1 MNLSRTKYISVSSP
15 HTCNMSKK
23 HFPQSILM
31 QPDFHPA
38 NWKRPSVNEGGF
50 ASSPHDS
57 QESDSESLVQESRYQ
72 LELQQRIRE
81 NEELVGLYSD
91 ELENDSLEEDSLEEM
106 SLKEQEGAEY
116 DTNRY
121 TNGIQKNDGNGR
133 KTCAEQTKPLPVRK
147 LRGKNWK
154 QRSVD
159 KYFSLRYNPNWKNT
173 KEVAEFSE
181 AEKAGQLSGESSVDF
196 SQDSFYLHSSGFPE
210 EKNQQEA
217 KSQDSF
223 SEFGTELLSF
233 HEPSA
238 VVSNEPFR
246 LLTKGKESADGC
258 HFKDSPSTYGS
269 AFSLQIQEDRPQRAK
284 TDFVEKNKRTL
295 GLRSEKINSYLQ
307 LHNKKQEVLQEQVT
321 DPETV
326 HEEPVQSVLPFQTVK
341 MEPEDKWYL
350 KAQQLK
356 DHQNKSSQRN
366 KIKSNQSLKGRAL
379 PRNDSQQ
386 PPGRP
391 AEPKSWHHRHH
402 QISEFQTAPMQAVE
416 QDYSSALQ
424 KWLYP
429 TPSLGPDTN
438 TAANSDTGL
447 NNFPNSRHFVNE
459 DFTTSTYPFHP
470 TLHKFNPAE
479 VISPACSSKENKKYQ
494 HDSPNRLPH
503 DQQHLYNHVTVQLF
517 ARDNSTNGQA
527 HPNQRNI
534 SSTFNADFQE
544 LVKDQVSFQDCKEHI
559 YADKR
564 PSQPSVHSSP
574 TASCT
579 TSQITQTMER
589 HHQEITHL
597 TEAQL
602 ADRQLFS
609 LLPPIIPQVESGS
622 GVDPESG
629 EGNQV
634 KISRSNSEG
643 YLMQMEKQKQPKVS
657 KKPRSSKAYINLNV
671 KLGGLG
677 PDYEAIKEK
686 KEKLKQQKEYAKQIK
701 EHNMKSIASVQRLP
715 VKPQVVSSVSRQK
728 ALEYAKKI
736 PRPKT
741 FTARQSDEEVKE
753 GRVPPQTLNG
763 DSLPQIASLETLQNR
778 HEKEK
783 QVVAAFRT
791 LHIL

>member
-1 MNLSRTKYISVSSP
+1 MNSSDMKYISVSSP
-15 HTCNMSKK
+15 PTCNVNKT
-23 HFPQSILM
+23 HVPQNVLM

-38 NWKRPSVNEGGF
+38 NWKRPSVSEGDF
-50 ASSPHDS
+50 ASSLHNS
-57 QESDSESLVQESRYQ
+57 QESDSESLVQERQYQ
-72 LELQQRIRE
+72 LELQQRIHE
-81 NEELVGLYSD
+81 NEELVGLCSD
-91 ELENDSLEEDSLEEM
+91 ELENDSLEDSLEEM
-106 SLKEQEGAEY
+106 SLKEQEGVEY

-121 TNGIQKNDGNGR
+121 TNGIQRNDGNGR
-133 KTCAEQTKPLPVRK
+133 KQ
-147 LRGKNWK
+147 
-154 QRSVD
+154 QSVD

-173 KEVAEFSE
+173 KEVAEFCE
-181 AEKAGQLSGESSVDF
+181 AEKACQVAGGSSVDF
-196 SQDSFYLHSSGFPE
+196 SQDSFYLHSNGSPE

-223 SEFGTELLSF
+223 SEFGTELLRC
-233 HEPSA
+233 HEPNA
-238 VVSNEPFR
+238 MVSNEPFR
-246 LLTKGKESADGC
+246 LHTKRKESADSYN
-258 HFKDSPSTYGS
+258 FKASPSTYGS
-269 AFSLQIQEDRPQRAK
+269 AFSLQIQEHRPQRAK
-284 TDFVEKNKRTL
+284 KDFVKKNKRTL

-307 LHNKKQEVLQEQVT
+307 LHSKKQEVLHQEPVT
-321 DPETV
+321 DPKIV
-326 HEEPVQSVLPFQTVK
+326 DEEPVQSVLPFQIVK

-366 KIKSNQSLKGRAL
+366 KIKSNQSLKGRAF

-402 QISEFQTAPMQAVE
+402 QISEFQTVSMQAVE
-416 QDYSSALQ
+416 QDSSSTLQ

-429 TPSLGPDTN
+429 SPSVGPDTN
-438 TAANSDTGL
+438 TAANSDTCL
-447 NNFPNSRHFVNE
+447 SNVQNSIHFVNQ

-479 VISPACSSKENKKYQ
+479 VVSPAYTNKENKKYQ
-494 HDSPNRLPH
+494 YDSPNGLPH

-517 ARDNSTNGQA
+517 GGDNSTNGQVPP
-527 HPNQRNI
+527 HQRNI
-534 SSTFNADFQE
+534 SSTFNVNFQE
-544 LVKDQVSFQDCKEHI
+544 LVKDQGSLQDSKRHI
-559 YADKR
+559 YADK
-564 PSQPSVHSSP
+564 SSP
-574 TASCT
+574 TAPCT
-579 TSQITQTMER
+579 TSQFTQTTER
-589 HHQEITHL
+589 HHQEITRL
-597 TEAQL
+597 AEAHL
-602 ADRQLFS
+602 ADKHLFS
-609 LLPPIIPQVESGS
+609 LLPPIIPQVEGGS
-622 GVDPESG
+622 EVDPESG

-643 YLMQMEKQKQPKVS
+643 YLMQMEKQNQPKVS
-657 KKPRSSKAYINLNV
+657 KKPCSSKAYINLNV

-677 PDYEAIKEK
+677 PDYEAIKGK

-715 VKPQVVSSVSRQK
+715 TKPQVISSVSRQK
-728 ALEYAKKI
+728 ALEYAKTI

-753 GRVPPQTLNG
+753 ERVLPQTLNG

>member
-1 MNLSRTKYISVSSP
+1 
-15 HTCNMSKK
+15 
-23 HFPQSILM
+23 
-31 QPDFHPA
+31 
-38 NWKRPSVNEGGF
+38 
-50 ASSPHDS
+50 HDS
-57 QESDSESLVQESRYQ
+57 QESDSESLVQERRYQ

-81 NEELVGLYSD
+81 NEELVGLYSE

-121 TNGIQKNDGNGR
+121 TNGIQKNYGNGR
-133 KTCAEQTKPLPVRK
+133 
-147 LRGKNWK
+147 K

-173 KEVAEFSE
+173 KEVAEFSV
-181 AEKAGQLSGESSVDF
+181 AEKACQVAGGSSVDF
-196 SQDSFYLHSSGFPE
+196 SQDSFYLHSSGSPE

-223 SEFGTELLSF
+223 SESGTELPSF
-233 HEPSA
+233 HEPNA

-246 LLTKGKESADGC
+246 LHTKGKESADGC
-258 HFKDSPSTYGS
+258 HLKDSPSTYRR
-269 AFSLQIQEDRPQRAK
+269 AFTLQIQEDGLQRTK
-284 TDFVEKNKRTL
+284 KDFVEKNKRTL

-307 LHNKKQEVLQEQVT
+307 LHNKKQEALQEQAGNFYVT
-321 DPETV
+321 DPKTV
-326 HEEPVQSVLPFQTVK
+326 DEEAVQSVLPFQTVK

-356 DHQNKSSQRN
+356 DHQHKSSQRN
-366 KIKSNQSLKGRAL
+366 KTKSNQSHKGRAF

-386 PPGRP
+386 PPGGP

-402 QISEFQTAPMQAVE
+402 QISEFQTVPMQAVE
-416 QDYSSALQ
+416 QDNSSALQ

-429 TPSLGPDTN
+429 SPSVGPGTN
-438 TAANSDTGL
+438 TAANSDTCL
-447 NNFPNSRHFVNE
+447 NNFPNSRHFVNQ
-459 DFTTSTYPFHP
+459 DFTTSTCPFYP
-470 TLHKFNPAE
+470 TLHKFNAVE
-479 VISPACSSKENKKYQ
+479 VISPAYTSKENKKYR
-494 HDSPNRLPH
+494 HDSPKGLPQ
-503 DQQHLYNHVTVQLF
+503 DQKHLYNRVTVQLF
-517 ARDNSTNGQA
+517 ARDNGTNGQA

-534 SSTFNADFQE
+534 SSTFNANFQE
-544 LVKDQVSFQDCKEHI
+544 LVKDQVSLQDCKRHV

-564 PSQPSVHSSP
+564 YQNYAISTRIIPCTDCLLTYLLYTNKDSYFSSLSFLRPSQSSVHSSP
-574 TASCT
+574 TAPFT
-579 TSQITQTMER
+579 TSQFTKTMEQ
-589 HHQEITHL
+589 HHQEITRL
-597 TEAQL
+597 TEAHL
-602 ADRQLFS
+602 ADRHLFS
-609 LLPPIIPQVESGS
+609 LLRPIIPQVEGGS
-622 GVDPESG
+622 EVDPESG

-657 KKPRSSKAYINLNV
+657 KKPCSSKAYINLNV

-715 VKPQVVSSVSRQK
+715 TKPQVMSSVSRQK

-741 FTARQSDEEVKE
+741 STARQSDEEVKE
-753 GRVPPQTLNG
+753 ERVLPQTLNG

-783 QVVAAFRT
+783 QVVAAFRA

>member
-1 MNLSRTKYISVSSP
+1 R
-15 HTCNMSKK
+15 
-23 HFPQSILM
+23 
-31 QPDFHPA
+31 
-38 NWKRPSVNEGGF
+38 
-50 ASSPHDS
+50 DS
-57 QESDSESLVQESRYQ
+57 EESDSESLIQERQYQ
-72 LELQQRIRE
+72 LELQQRIHE
-81 NEELVGLYSD
+81 NEELVGLYSE

-121 TNGIQKNDGNGR
+121 TNGIQKKDGNGR
-133 KTCAEQTKPLPVRK
+133 KQ
-147 LRGKNWK
+147 
-154 QRSVD
+154 QSVD

-173 KEVAEFSE
+173 KEVAKFSVT
-181 AEKAGQLSGESSVDF
+181 EKACQDAGESSVDF
-196 SQDSFYLHSSGFPE
+196 SQDSFYLHSSGSPE

-223 SEFGTELLSF
+223 SESGTELPSF
-233 HEPSA
+233 HEPNA

-246 LLTKGKESADGC
+246 LHTKGKESADGR
-258 HFKDSPSTYGS
+258 HLKDSPSTYGR
-269 AFSLQIQEDRPQRAK
+269 AFTLQIQEDGLQRAK
-284 TDFVEKNKRTL
+284 KDFVEKNKRTL

-321 DPETV
+321 GPKTV
-326 HEEPVQSVLPFQTVK
+326 DKEPVQSVLPFQTVK

-356 DHQNKSSQRN
+356 DHQHKSSQRN
-366 KIKSNQSLKGRAL
+366 KIKSNQSHKGRAF

-386 PPGRP
+386 PSGGP

-416 QDYSSALQ
+416 QNNSSTLQ

-429 TPSLGPDTN
+429 SPSVGPGTN
-438 TAANSDTGL
+438 TAANSDTCL
-447 NNFPNSRHFVNE
+447 NNFPNSRHFVNQ
-459 DFTTSTYPFHP
+459 DFTTSIYPFHP
-470 TLHKFNPAE
+470 TLHKFNAAE
-479 VISPACSSKENKKYQ
+479 VISPAYISKENKEYR
-494 HDSPNRLPH
+494 HDSPNGLPQ

-534 SSTFNADFQE
+534 SSTFNANFQE
-544 LVKDQVSFQDCKEHI
+544 LVKDQVSLQDCKRHI

-564 PSQPSVHSSP
+564 YQNYAISTRIIPCTDCLLTYLLYTNKDSYFSPLSFLRPSQSSVHSSP
-574 TASCT
+574 TAPFT
-579 TSQITQTMER
+579 TSQFTKTMEQ
-589 HHQEITHL
+589 HHQEITRL
-597 TEAQL
+597 TEAHL
-602 ADRQLFS
+602 ADKHLFS
-609 LLPPIIPQVESGS
+609 LLRPIIPQVEGGS
-622 GVDPESG
+622 EVDPESG

-657 KKPRSSKAYINLNV
+657 KKPYSSKAYINLNV

-701 EHNMKSIASVQRLP
+701 EHNMKSVASVQRLP
-715 VKPQVVSSVSRQK
+715 TKPQVMSSVSRQK

-741 FTARQSDEEVKE
+741 FTAKQSDEEVKE
-753 GRVPPQTLNG
+753 ERVLPQTLNG

-783 QVVAAFRT
+783 QVVAAFRA

>member
-1 MNLSRTKYISVSSP
+1 
-15 HTCNMSKK
+15 MSKK
-23 HFPQSILM
+23 HVPQNVLM

-38 NWKRPSVNEGGF
+38 SWKRPSLSEGGF
-50 ASSPHDS
+50 ASSLHDS
-57 QESDSESLVQESRYQ
+57 QESDSESLVQERQYQ
-72 LELQQRIRE
+72 LELQQRIHE

-133 KTCAEQTKPLPVRK
+133 KQ
-147 LRGKNWK
+147 
-154 QRSVD
+154 QSVD
-159 KYFSLRYNPNWKNT
+159 EYFSLRYNPNWKNT
-173 KEVAEFSE
+173 KEVAGFSE
-181 AEKAGQLSGESSVDF
+181 AEKACQVAGGSSADF
-196 SQDSFYLHSSGFPE
+196 SQDSFYLRSNGSPE
-210 EKNQQEA
+210 EKNQLEP

-233 HEPSA
+233 HEPNA
-238 VVSNEPFR
+238 MVSNESFR
-246 LLTKGKESADGC
+246 LHTKGKESADDC
-258 HFKDSPSTYGS
+258 YFKDSPSTYGS

-284 TDFVEKNKRTL
+284 KDFVEKNKRTL

-307 LHNKKQEVLQEQVT
+307 LHSKKQEVLQEQVT
-321 DPETV
+321 DPKSV
-326 HEEPVQSVLPFQTVK
+326 DEEPVQSVLPFQTVK

-366 KIKSNQSLKGRAL
+366 KIKANQSLKGRAF

-386 PPGRP
+386 PRGRP

-402 QISEFQTAPMQAVE
+402 RISEFQTAPMQAVE
-416 QDYSSALQ
+416 QDNSSTLQ

-429 TPSLGPDTN
+429 SPSVGPDTN
-438 TAANSDTGL
+438 TAANSDTCL
-447 NNFPNSRHFVNE
+447 NNFPNSRHFVNQ

-479 VISPACSSKENKKYQ
+479 VMSPAYTSKENKKYQ
-494 HDSPNRLPH
+494 HDSPNGLPH
-503 DQQHLYNHVTVQLF
+503 DQQHLYNHVTMQLF
-517 ARDNSTNGQA
+517 ARENSINGQA

-534 SSTFNADFQE
+534 SCTFNASFQE
-544 LVKDQVSFQDCKEHI
+544 LVKDQVSLQDCKRHI
-559 YADKR
+559 YVDKR
-564 PSQPSVHSSP
+564 YQNYAISSLCSP
-574 TASCT
+574 TAPCT
-579 TSQITQTMER
+579 TSQFTQMMER
-589 HHQEITHL
+589 HHQEITRL
-597 TEAQL
+597 PEAHL
-602 ADRQLFS
+602 ADRHLFS

-622 GVDPESG
+622 EVDPESG
-629 EGNQV
+629 QGNQV

-701 EHNMKSIASVQRLP
+701 EYNMKSIASVQRLP
-715 VKPQVVSSVSRQK
+715 TKPQVISPVSRQK

-753 GRVPPQTLNG
+753 ERVLPQTLNG

>member
-1 MNLSRTKYISVSSP
+1 
-15 HTCNMSKK
+15 
-23 HFPQSILM
+23 
-31 QPDFHPA
+31 
-38 NWKRPSVNEGGF
+38 
-50 ASSPHDS
+50 HDS
-57 QESDSESLVQESRYQ
+57 QESDSESLVQERWYQ
-72 LELQQRIRE
+72 LELQQRICE
-81 NEELVGLYSD
+81 NEELVGLYFD
-91 ELENDSLEEDSLEEM
+91 ELENDSLEEESLEEM

-133 KTCAEQTKPLPVRK
+133 KQQP
-147 LRGKNWK
+147 
-154 QRSVD
+154 VD

-181 AEKAGQLSGESSVDF
+181 AEKACQVAGGSSVDF
-196 SQDSFYLHSSGFPE
+196 SQESFYLHSNGSPE

-223 SEFGTELLSF
+223 SEFGTEFLSF
-233 HEPSA
+233 REPNA

-246 LLTKGKESADGC
+246 LHTKRKESADGC

-269 AFSLQIQEDRPQRAK
+269 AFSLQIQEDQPQRAK
-284 TDFVEKNKRTL
+284 KDFVEKNKRTL
-295 GLRSEKINSYLQ
+295 GLRSEKIDSYLQ
-307 LHNKKQEVLQEQVT
+307 LHNKKQEVLPEQFT
-321 DPETV
+321 DPKTV
-326 HEEPVQSVLPFQTVK
+326 DEEPVQSVLPFQTVK

-366 KIKSNQSLKGRAL
+366 KIKSNQNLKGRAF

-391 AEPKSWHHRHH
+391 AELKSWHHRHH
-402 QISEFQTAPMQAVE
+402 QIPEFQTAAVQAVE

-429 TPSLGPDTN
+429 SPSVGPDTN
-438 TAANSDTGL
+438 TAANSDTCL
-447 NNFPNSRHFVNE
+447 NNFPNSRYLVNQ
-459 DFTTSTYPFHP
+459 DFTTSTYPFHS
-470 TLHKFNPAE
+470 TLHKLNPAE
-479 VISPACSSKENKKYQ
+479 VVSPAYTSKENKKYP
-494 HDSPNRLPH
+494 HNSPNGIPH
-503 DQQHLYNHVTVQLF
+503 DQQHLYNHVAVQLF
-517 ARDNSTNGQA
+517 ARDNSTNGHQA

-534 SSTFNADFQE
+534 SSTFNANFQE
-544 LVKDQVSFQDCKEHI
+544 LVKDQVSLQDCKRHI

-564 PSQPSVHSSP
+564 YQNYAISTICYIQIKILIFPPLSFLRSSQSSVHSSP
-574 TASCT
+574 TAPCT
-579 TSQITQTMER
+579 TSQFTQTMER
-589 HHQEITHL
+589 HHQEITRW
-597 TEAQL
+597 TEAHL
-602 ADRQLFS
+602 ADRHLFS

-622 GVDPESG
+622 EVDPESG

-657 KKPRSSKAYINLNV
+657 KKPHSSKAYINLNV

-715 VKPQVVSSVSRQK
+715 TKPQVISSVTRQK

-753 GRVPPQTLNG
+753 ERVLPQTLNG

>member
-1 MNLSRTKYISVSSP
+1 
-15 HTCNMSKK
+15 
-23 HFPQSILM
+23 
-31 QPDFHPA
+31 
-38 NWKRPSVNEGGF
+38 
-50 ASSPHDS
+50 HDS
-57 QESDSESLVQESRYQ
+57 QESDSESLVQERRYQ

-81 NEELVGLYSD
+81 NEELVGLYSE

-133 KTCAEQTKPLPVRK
+133 KQ
-147 LRGKNWK
+147 
-154 QRSVD
+154 QSVD

-173 KEVAEFSE
+173 KEVAEFSVT
-181 AEKAGQLSGESSVDF
+181 EKACQVAGGSSVDF
-196 SQDSFYLHSSGFPE
+196 SQDSFYLHSSGSPE

-217 KSQDSF
+217 KSQDLF
-223 SEFGTELLSF
+223 SESGTELPSF
-233 HEPSA
+233 HEPNA
-238 VVSNEPFR
+238 VVSNKPFR
-246 LLTKGKESADGC
+246 LHTKGKESADGC
-258 HFKDSPSTYGS
+258 HLKDSPSTYGR
-269 AFSLQIQEDRPQRAK
+269 AFTLQIQEDGLQRAK
-284 TDFVEKNKRTL
+284 KDFVEKNKRTL
-295 GLRSEKINSYLQ
+295 GLRSKKINSYLQ

-321 DPETV
+321 DPKTV
-326 HEEPVQSVLPFQTVK
+326 DEEPVQSVLPFQTVK

-366 KIKSNQSLKGRAL
+366 KIKSNQSHKGRAF

-386 PPGRP
+386 PPGGP

-416 QDYSSALQ
+416 QDNSSALQ

-429 TPSLGPDTN
+429 SPSVSPGTN
-438 TAANSDTGL
+438 TAANSDTCL
-447 NNFPNSRHFVNE
+447 NSFPNSRHFVNQ

-470 TLHKFNPAE
+470 TLHKFNAAE
-479 VISPACSSKENKKYQ
+479 VIPPAYTSKENKKYR
-494 HDSPNRLPH
+494 HDSPNGLPQ

-517 ARDNSTNGQA
+517 ARDNGTNGQA

-534 SSTFNADFQE
+534 SSTFNANFQE
-544 LVKDQVSFQDCKEHI
+544 LVKDQVSLWDCKRHI

-564 PSQPSVHSSP
+564 YQNYAISTRIIPCTDCVLSYLLYTNKDSYFSPLPFLRPSQSSVHSSP
-574 TASCT
+574 TAPFT
-579 TSQITQTMER
+579 TSQFTKTMEQ
-589 HHQEITHL
+589 HHQEITRL
-597 TEAQL
+597 TEAHL
-602 ADRQLFS
+602 ADRHLFS
-609 LLPPIIPQVESGS
+609 LLRPIIPQVEGGS
-622 GVDPESG
+622 EVDPESS

-657 KKPRSSKAYINLNV
+657 KKPCSSKAYINLNV

-715 VKPQVVSSVSRQK
+715 TKPQVMSSVSRQK

-753 GRVPPQTLNG
+753 ERVLPQTLNG

-783 QVVAAFRT
+783 QVVAAFRA

>member
-1 MNLSRTKYISVSSP
+1 R
-15 HTCNMSKK
+15 
-23 HFPQSILM
+23 
-31 QPDFHPA
+31 
-38 NWKRPSVNEGGF
+38 
-50 ASSPHDS
+50 DS
-57 QESDSESLVQESRYQ
+57 EESDSESLIQERQYQ
-72 LELQQRIRE
+72 LELQQRIHE
-81 NEELVGLYSD
+81 NEELVGLYSE

-121 TNGIQKNDGNGR
+121 TNGIQKKDGNGR
-133 KTCAEQTKPLPVRK
+133 KQ
-147 LRGKNWK
+147 
-154 QRSVD
+154 QSVD

-173 KEVAEFSE
+173 KEVAKFSVT
-181 AEKAGQLSGESSVDF
+181 EKACQDAGESSVDF
-196 SQDSFYLHSSGFPE
+196 SQDSFYLHSSGSPE

-223 SEFGTELLSF
+223 SESGTELPSF
-233 HEPSA
+233 HEPNA

-246 LLTKGKESADGC
+246 LHTKGKESADGR
-258 HFKDSPSTYGS
+258 HLKDSPSTYGR
-269 AFSLQIQEDRPQRAK
+269 AFTLQIQEDGLQRAK
-284 TDFVEKNKRTL
+284 KDFVEKNKRTL

-321 DPETV
+321 GPKTV
-326 HEEPVQSVLPFQTVK
+326 DKEPVQSVLPFQTVK

-356 DHQNKSSQRN
+356 DHQHKSSQRN
-366 KIKSNQSLKGRAL
+366 KIKSNQSHKGRAF

-386 PPGRP
+386 PSGGP

-416 QDYSSALQ
+416 QNNSSALQ

-429 TPSLGPDTN
+429 SPSVGPGTN
-438 TAANSDTGL
+438 TAANSDTCL
-447 NNFPNSRHFVNE
+447 NNFPNSRHFVNQ
-459 DFTTSTYPFHP
+459 DFTTSIYPFHP
-470 TLHKFNPAE
+470 TLHKFNAAE
-479 VISPACSSKENKKYQ
+479 VISPAYISKENKEYR
-494 HDSPNRLPH
+494 HDSPNGLPQ

-517 ARDNSTNGQA
+517 ARDNGTNGQA

-534 SSTFNADFQE
+534 SSTFNANFQE
-544 LVKDQVSFQDCKEHI
+544 LVKDQVSLQDCKRHI

-564 PSQPSVHSSP
+564 YQNYAISTRIIPCTDCLLTYLLYTNKDSYFSPLSFLRPSQSSVHSSP
-574 TASCT
+574 TAPFT
-579 TSQITQTMER
+579 TSQFTKTMEQ
-589 HHQEITHL
+589 HHQEITRL
-597 TEAQL
+597 TEAHL
-602 ADRQLFS
+602 ADKHLFS
-609 LLPPIIPQVESGS
+609 LLRPIIPQVEGGS
-622 GVDPESG
+622 EVDPESG

-657 KKPRSSKAYINLNV
+657 KKPYSSKAYINLNV

-701 EHNMKSIASVQRLP
+701 EHNMKSVASVQRLP
-715 VKPQVVSSVSRQK
+715 TKPQVMSSVSRQK

-741 FTARQSDEEVKE
+741 FTAKQSDEEVKE
-753 GRVPPQTLNG
+753 ERVLPQTLNG

-783 QVVAAFRT
+783 QVVAAFRA

>member
-1 MNLSRTKYISVSSP
+1 R
-15 HTCNMSKK
+15 
-23 HFPQSILM
+23 
-31 QPDFHPA
+31 
-38 NWKRPSVNEGGF
+38 
-50 ASSPHDS
+50 DS
-57 QESDSESLVQESRYQ
+57 EESDSESLVQERQYQ
-72 LELQQRIRE
+72 LELQQRIHE
-81 NEELVGLYSD
+81 NEELVGLYSE

-116 DTNRY
+116 NTNRY
-121 TNGIQKNDGNGR
+121 TNGIQKKDGNGR
-133 KTCAEQTKPLPVRK
+133 KQ
-147 LRGKNWK
+147 
-154 QRSVD
+154 QSVD

-173 KEVAEFSE
+173 KEVAEFSVT
-181 AEKAGQLSGESSVDF
+181 EKACQDAGESSVDF
-196 SQDSFYLHSSGFPE
+196 SQDSFYLHSSGSPE

-223 SEFGTELLSF
+223 SESGTELPSF
-233 HEPSA
+233 HEPNA

-246 LLTKGKESADGC
+246 LHTKGKESADGR
-258 HFKDSPSTYGS
+258 HLKDSPSTYGR
-269 AFSLQIQEDRPQRAK
+269 AFTLQIQEDGLQRAK
-284 TDFVEKNKRTL
+284 KDFVEKNKRTL

-321 DPETV
+321 GPKTV
-326 HEEPVQSVLPFQTVK
+326 DKEPVQSVLPFQTVK

-356 DHQNKSSQRN
+356 DHQHKSSQRN
-366 KIKSNQSLKGRAL
+366 KIKSNQSHRGRAF

-386 PPGRP
+386 PSGGP

-416 QDYSSALQ
+416 QNNSSALQ

-429 TPSLGPDTN
+429 SPSVGPGTN
-438 TAANSDTGL
+438 TAANSDTCL
-447 NNFPNSRHFVNE
+447 NNFPNSRHFVNQ

-470 TLHKFNPAE
+470 TLHKFNAAE
-479 VISPACSSKENKKYQ
+479 VISPAYISKENKEYR
-494 HDSPNRLPH
+494 HDSPNGLPQ

-517 ARDNSTNGQA
+517 ARDNGTNGQA

-534 SSTFNADFQE
+534 SSTFNANFQE
-544 LVKDQVSFQDCKEHI
+544 LVKDQVSLQDCKRHI

-564 PSQPSVHSSP
+564 YQNYAISTRIIPCTDCLLTYLLYTNKDSYFSPLSFLRPSQSSVHSSP
-574 TASCT
+574 TAPFT
-579 TSQITQTMER
+579 TSQFTKTMEQ
-589 HHQEITHL
+589 HHQEITRL
-597 TEAQL
+597 TEAHL
-602 ADRQLFS
+602 ADRHLFS
-609 LLPPIIPQVESGS
+609 LLRPIIPQVEGGS
-622 GVDPESG
+622 EVDPESG

-643 YLMQMEKQKQPKVS
+643 YLMQMEKQNQPKVS
-657 KKPRSSKAYINLNV
+657 KKPCSSKAYINLNV

-701 EHNMKSIASVQRLP
+701 EHNMKSVASVQRLP
-715 VKPQVVSSVSRQK
+715 TKPQVMSSVSRQK

-741 FTARQSDEEVKE
+741 FTAKQSDEEVKE
-753 GRVPPQTLNG
+753 ERVLPQTLNG

-783 QVVAAFRT
+783 QVVAAFRA